1 MYILIP
7 NGESTMKFYALMALL
22 SLMTLAMP
30 AQAQT
35 ESQTYDP
42 THTTSEDTATAV
54 RQQLEKTLGEKGF
67 ISPSEVQISVIH
79 ESYMEPGQFGI
90 QMLVP
95 DMVSGCYKI
104 SPLEYESSFIGQ
116 TLDVKVKRYRR
127 VAPDN
132 AADSQNCSP
141 QNKMAAAVMVFEKE
155 DFKTRDI
162 TEIRFST
169 EAGRDTYKVAMTDDT
184 LALIPQSMTAFKAN
198 NLEGE
203 LKDRLVY
210 YFSGA
215 NTIAIHVPMAN
226 PGEDLNSEILSF
238 ATARMLTPV
247 QSGTTMSLSEDR
259 KATYYFEDKT
269 GRFASMIG
277 PEGYAEIGTIS
288 VMRPFDGPEGR
299 TETPVELRVF
309 VTKPGT
315 TL

>member
-1 MYILIP
+1 
-7 NGESTMKFYALMALL
+7 MKFYVLTALL

-42 THTTSEDTATAV
+42 THATSEDKATAM
-54 RQQLEKTLGEKGF
+54 RQQLEKTLGDKGY
-67 ISPSEVQISVIH
+67 ITPSEVEISIVH
-79 ESYMEPGQFGI
+79 EAYMEPNQFGI

-95 DMVSGCYKI
+95 DMVSGCFKI
-104 SPLEYESSFIGQ
+104 SPLEYESNFLGQ

-127 VAPDN
+127 TPPDN
-132 AADSQNCSP
+132 AADGQNCSP
-141 QNKMAAAVMVFEKE
+141 QNKMASAIMVFDKD

-162 TEIRFST
+162 TEIRFAT
-169 EAGRDTYKVAMTDDT
+169 DAGRDSYKVVMTDET
-184 LALIPQSMTAFKAN
+184 LTLIPQSMTAFKSK
-198 NLEGE
+198 NLGGE

-226 PGEDLNSEILSF
+226 PGEDINSEILSF

-247 QSGTTMSLSEDR
+247 QDGATMSLSEDR
-259 KATYYFEDKT
+259 KATYYFEDES

-277 PEGYAEIGTIS
+277 PEGYAEIGTIT

-315 TL
+315 SL